1 MYPCRIELN
10 TVSAANMGH
19 DIGLRPLAKQVHRGL
34 IIFET
39 NVFVAKTF
47 NMNHFLEE
55 VLEIANSS
63 PNYLRS

>member
-1 MYPCRIELN
+1 
-10 TVSAANMGH
+10 MGH
-19 DIGLRPLAKQVHRGL
+19 DIGLETLAKQAHRGL

-55 VLEIANSS
+55 VIGIANSS

>member
-1 MYPCRIELN
+1 
-10 TVSAANMGH
+10 MGH
-19 DIGLRPLAKQVHRGL
+19 DIGLGTLAKQAHRGL

-55 VLEIANSS
+55 VIGIANSS

>member
-10 TVSAANMGH
+10 IVSVANMGH
-19 DIGLRPLAKQVHRGL
+19 VIGLGQLAKQTHRGL

-47 NMNHFLEE
+47 NIDHFLEE
-55 VLEIANSS
+55 VLGIANSI
-63 PNYLRS
+63 PNDLGS